1 MMRDQLQ
8 HTALCID
15 STGMGTGDP
24 VLCARLLESYLR
36 SLVELEAPPQAIL
49 LYAEGVK
56 NATRSANCRPLLD
69 ALTGMGSRIILCR
82 TCLAHYEL
90 LDEVPP
96 AEIGNMLQIIE
107 AQTAAAR
114 VLKP

>member
-1 MMRDQLQ
+1 MMRDKLQ

-24 VLCARLLESYLR
+24 ALCTRLLESYLR
-36 SLVELEAPPQAIL
+36 CLVELESAPQAIL

-56 NATRSANCRPLLD
+56 NATRTATCRPLLD
-69 ALTGMGSRIILCR
+69 ALAGLGSRIILCR

-96 AEIGNMLQIIE
+96 TEIGNMLQIIE